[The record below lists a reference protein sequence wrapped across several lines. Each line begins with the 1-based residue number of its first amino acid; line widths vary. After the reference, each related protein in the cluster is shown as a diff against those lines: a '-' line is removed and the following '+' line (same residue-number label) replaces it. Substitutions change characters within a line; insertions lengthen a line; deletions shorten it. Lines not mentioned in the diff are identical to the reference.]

1 MSARPRLFAVVWPMF
16 LEFLLGI
23 GLGAIATALAAKLS
37 DTSGAAFGI
46 ANHVFTTLFI
56 LFRVVGAGVS
66 VAMTQALG
74 AGRRD
79 RADDIARA
87 VVGVSTW
94 MGGIG
99 ALAAL
104 VEIGRAHV

>member
-1 MSARPRLFAVVWPMF
+1 
-16 LEFLLGI
+16 
-23 GLGAIATALAAKLS
+23 
-37 DTSGAAFGI
+37 
-46 ANHVFTTLFI
+46 
-56 LFRVVGAGVS
+56 
-66 VAMTQALG
+66 MTQALG

-104 VEIGRAHV
+104 VARQAAAAADQCTRRSPAPGHPAVKALAPALMIDAWNANMASVLRAALAPA